1 MDPRGVLVYADL
13 SCHKNANPP
22 LKWGTD
28 PQIFVTTKRHAK
40 RIEGPKNATPR
51 GNRGRRTWK
60 EEEEDKEQEV
70 YIKEA
75 ASAGWTNATRLGPS
89 PSLAVAILGARA

>member
-1 MDPRGVLVYADL
+1 M
-13 SCHKNANPP
+13 
-22 LKWGTD
+22 
-28 PQIFVTTKRHAK
+28 
-40 RIEGPKNATPR
+40 PR
-51 GNRGRRTWK
+51 GNRGRSNRK
-60 EEEEDKEQEV
+60 EEEEEEEEEEEDKEQEV

>member
-1 MDPRGVLVYADL
+1 M
-13 SCHKNANPP
+13 
-22 LKWGTD
+22 
-28 PQIFVTTKRHAK
+28 RHAK
-40 RIEGPKNATPR
+40 RIGGQKNARPR

-60 EEEEDKEQEV
+60 EEEEEEEDKEQEV